1 MFSFLVSIGIFL
13 QNVALWVMLN
23 VQIEA
28 IVSKKFRQIYQCICF
43 FLEDADRSLQWTM
56 NTVDNLN
63 SAKFRLCTEEV
74 TLSLFFL
81 FLFIFL
87 FLLPL
92 PFPYS
97 TDTAKFW
104 KKETLLRIIKI
115 CKNMLASLS
124 LFWKVIF
131 KTYRRK

>member
-1 MFSFLVSIGIFL
+1 
-13 QNVALWVMLN
+13 
-23 VQIEA
+23 
-28 IVSKKFRQIYQCICF
+28 
-43 FLEDADRSLQWTM
+43 M

-74 TLSLFFL
+74 TLSLF

-104 KKETLLRIIKI
+104 KKETLLQIIKI
-115 CKNMLASLS
+115 CKNMLAGLS
-124 LFWKVIF
+124 LF
-131 KTYRRK
+131 